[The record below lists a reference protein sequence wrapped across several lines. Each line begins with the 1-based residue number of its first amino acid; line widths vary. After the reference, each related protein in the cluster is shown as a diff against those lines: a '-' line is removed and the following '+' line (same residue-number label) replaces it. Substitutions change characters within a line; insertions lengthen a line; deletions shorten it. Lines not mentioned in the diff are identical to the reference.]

1 MSTLLRS
8 AAFAV
13 VLCAISAP
21 APAETPL
28 GVMSFNIRYGTAA
41 DKENAWPQRKDLV
54 AAVIR
59 QFDPDIVGTQECLD
73 FQAEYLVTE
82 LPQYRWFGVGRE
94 ADCAG
99 EHMAVLYKKDKLAPI
114 ESGNFWLSETPETPG
129 TSSWNSACNRMV
141 TWAKFYHLQTKA
153 FLYYFNTHL
162 DHQSEPARQGG
173 ARVLLSKLSSL
184 APETPI
190 IVTGDFNA
198 RAERSETYTI
208 LTGGGL
214 IDSWNAAADRA
225 GPITTWS
232 GFEPPKEESDRRIDW
247 ILVRGPVAVHRCE
260 TVTYNREGR
269 YPSDHFPV
277 VVKLT
282 VGQAAP

>member
-1 MSTLLRS
+1 MSTCLRTTVI
-8 AAFAV
+8 AIL
-13 VLCAISAP
+13 LCAISAP

-28 GVMSFNIRYGTAA
+28 VVMTFNIRYGTAT
-41 DKENAWPQRKDLV
+41 DKENAWPQRKELV
-54 AAVIR
+54 AAAIG
-59 QFDPDIVGTQECLD
+59 QYDPDIVGTQECLD
-73 FQAEYLVTE
+73 FQAEYLIEE

-94 ADCAG
+94 ADCGG
-99 EHMAVLYKKDKLAPI
+99 EHMAVLYKKDTLAPI
-114 ESGNFWLSETPETPG
+114 ESGNFWLSDTPETPG

-153 FLYYFNTHL
+153 FFYCFNTHL

-184 APETPI
+184 ATETPI

-208 LTGGGL
+208 LTEGGL
-214 IDSWNAAADRA
+214 IDTWNAAADRA
-225 GPITTWS
+225 GPVTTWS
-232 GFEPPKEESDRRIDW
+232 GFEAPEEGSNRRIDW
-247 ILVRGPVAVHRCE
+247 ILVRGPIAVLRCE
-260 TVTYNREGR
+260 TVTFHRDGR

-282 VGQAAP
+282 LGQAVP